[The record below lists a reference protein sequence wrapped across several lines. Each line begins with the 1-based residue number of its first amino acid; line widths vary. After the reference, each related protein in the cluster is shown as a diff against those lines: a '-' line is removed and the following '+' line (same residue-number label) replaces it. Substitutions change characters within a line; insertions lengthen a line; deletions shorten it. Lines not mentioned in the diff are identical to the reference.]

1 MTLAEIK
8 ELDCDV
14 ITPAQAAGVLKC
26 DPHFIRLGELAP
38 ASKGR
43 GRTAPGHKKHMYC
56 IKCRDITEHIQIE

>member
-26 DPHFIRLGELAP
+26 DPHFIRLMARSEPWKLGFP
-38 ASKGR
+38 VVVMNS
-43 GRTAPGHKKHMYC
+43 RTKIPRIPFIRY
-56 IKCRDITEHIQIE
+56 IEGQ